1 MRGSI
6 HRYIM
11 SQKSPLKCIKQSKL
25 QTILPSINIFIQT
38 LYIASEVYYQAVMWS
53 VVAVDAR
60 PTVPPL
66 ERAAV
71 GLQGFSL
78 LYTQCWKPLA
88 EHRPGAELV
97 LKWLEA
103 LNDIKATK
111 STVSVDRRSRLL
123 RIYAGSML
131 SGVEYK
137 TMRVLPLTTA
147 FHLIV
152 KLLDTFNLRHVDP
165 NLFSVQLE
173 LGTENNL
180 LTLAPEDT
188 LFRLLTSLPWA
199 CKPLKARLKPR
210 PGGKLEVHCS
220 CLLQACGATRVQVA
234 VDSKVEQ
241 VLEVVLKTK
250 MEERIGG
257 EKLVEV
263 SPNGKR
269 RVLEPEESPYQ
280 VRKGNF
286 EKKTCFASKRLP
298 CSDPLLF
305 ERICFQR

>member
-1 MRGSI
+1 
-6 HRYIM
+6 
-11 SQKSPLKCIKQSKL
+11 
-25 QTILPSINIFIQT
+25 
-38 LYIASEVYYQAVMWS
+38 MWS

-137 TMRVLPLTTA
+137 TMRVLPSQ
-147 FHLIV
+147 
-152 KLLDTFNLRHVDP
+152 LL
-165 NLFSVQLE
+165 S
-173 LGTENNL
+173 
-180 LTLAPEDT
+180 
-188 LFRLLTSLPWA
+188 
-199 CKPLKARLKPR
+199 
-210 PGGKLEVHCS
+210 
-220 CLLQACGATRVQVA
+220 
-234 VDSKVEQ
+234 
-241 VLEVVLKTK
+241 
-250 MEERIGG
+250 I
-257 EKLVEV
+257 
-263 SPNGKR
+263 
-269 RVLEPEESPYQ
+269 
-280 VRKGNF
+280 
-286 EKKTCFASKRLP
+286 
-298 CSDPLLF
+298 
-305 ERICFQR
+305 

>member
-1 MRGSI
+1 
-6 HRYIM
+6 
-11 SQKSPLKCIKQSKL
+11 
-25 QTILPSINIFIQT
+25 
-38 LYIASEVYYQAVMWS
+38 MWS

-88 EHRPGAELV
+88 EHRPGAEPV

-147 FHLIV
+147 LHLIV
-152 KLLDTFNLRHVDP
+152 KLLESFNLRHVDP

-180 LTLAPEDT
+180 LTLAPEDR

-199 CKPLKARLKPR
+199 CKPLKARLRPR

-220 CLLQACGATRVQVA
+220 CPLQACGATRVQVA

-280 VRKGNF
+280 VRKRNF
-286 EKKTCFASKRLP
+286 E
-298 CSDPLLF
+298 
-305 ERICFQR
+305 